1 MGRGKRLIFKR
12 KKKKKS
18 RVEIKHIPLPI
29 LMRQAI
35 YDSMLEPAEG
45 IAESLG
51 LPPISDEVAEMEELE
66 SQKRLE
72 RFASLI
78 PFIDSHSDL
87 ASRIISAAYLLDDD
101 DNDLEV
107 LKLGA
112 DMEEKLVDLFKIV
125 AISSSVSCISTL
137 FNLGLLESKVETDVE

>member
-1 MGRGKRLIFKR
+1 MIFRR
-12 KKKKKS
+12 KKKKMK
-18 RVEIKHIPLPI
+18 VEIKHIPLPI

-45 IAESLG
+45 IADALG
-51 LPPISDEVAEMEELE
+51 LPPISDEVSEMEEMA

-72 RFASLI
+72 RFAKLI

-87 ASRIISAAYLLDDD
+87 ASRITAAAYLLDDSDSD
-101 DNDLEV
+101 DLSV
-107 LKLGA
+107 LALGPEI
-112 DMEEKLVDLFKIV
+112 EEKLVDLFKIV

-137 FNLGLLESKVETDVE
+137 FNLGLLESKVESDVE

>member
-1 MGRGKRLIFKR
+1 MIFRR
-12 KKKKKS
+12 KKKKHKI
-18 RVEIKHIPLPI
+18 EIKHVPLPI

-45 IAESLG
+45 IADALG
-51 LPPISDEVAEMEELE
+51 LPPISDEVSEMEELA

-72 RFASLI
+72 RFAKLI

-87 ASRIISAAYLLDDD
+87 ASRIVAAAYLLDDD
-101 DNDLEV
+101 IDNLSA
-107 LKLGA
+107 LHLGE
-112 DMEEKLVDLFKIV
+112 DMEEKLIDLFKIV

-137 FNLGLLESKVETDVE
+137 FNLGLLDSKVETDVE

>member
-1 MGRGKRLIFKR
+1 MFNRK

-18 RVEIKHIPLPI
+18 RVEIKHVPLPI

-45 IAESLG
+45 IAEALG
-51 LPPISDEVAEMEELE
+51 LPPISDEVSEMEERE

-87 ASRIISAAYLLDDD
+87 ASRITAAAYLLDDD
-101 DNDLEV
+101 DDDQDLDV

-112 DMEEKLVDLFKIV
+112 DVEEKLVDLFKLV

>member
-12 KKKKKS
+12 KKKKKN

-51 LPPISDEVAEMEELE
+51 LPPISDEVAEMEEQE

-87 ASRIISAAYLLDDD
+87 ASRITSAAYLLDYDEED
-101 DNDLEV
+101 QDMAKLVNQLE
-107 LKLGA
+107 
-112 DMEEKLVDLFKIV
+112 DKLVDLFKIV

>member
-1 MGRGKRLIFKR
+1 MFNRK

-18 RVEIKHIPLPI
+18 RVEIKHVPLPI

-45 IAESLG
+45 IAEALG
-51 LPPISDEVAEMEELE
+51 LPPISDEVSEMEERE

-87 ASRIISAAYLLDDD
+87 ASRITAAAYLLDDD
-101 DNDLEV
+101 DQDLDV

-112 DMEEKLVDLFKIV
+112 DVEEKLVDLFKLV

>member
-1 MGRGKRLIFKR
+1 LIFKR
-12 KKKKKS
+12 KKKNKA

-45 IAESLG
+45 IADALG
-51 LPPISDEVAEMEELE
+51 LPPISDEVSEMEEME

-72 RFASLI
+72 RFSRLI
-78 PFIDSHSDL
+78 PFIDSHSDM
-87 ASRIISAAYLLDDD
+87 ASRIVAAAYLIDESDEDPLSP
-101 DNDLEV
+101 LQ
-107 LKLGA
+107 LTG
-112 DMEEKLVDLFKIV
+112 DMEDKLIDLFKIV

-137 FNLGLLESKVETDVE
+137 FNLGLLESKVEKDVE

>member
-12 KKKKKS
+12 KKKKKG
-18 RVEIKHIPLPI
+18 RVEIKHVPLPI

-45 IAESLG
+45 IAEALG
-51 LPPISDEVAEMEELE
+51 LPPISDEVAEMEEE
-66 SQKRLE
+66 ASQKRLE

-87 ASRIISAAYLLDDD
+87 ASRITSAAYLLDDED
-101 DNDLEV
+101 DQDTAKLIEHLE
-107 LKLGA
+107 
-112 DMEEKLVDLFKIV
+112 DKLVDLFKIV

-137 FNLGLLESKVETDVE
+137 FNLGLLESKVETNVE

>member
-1 MGRGKRLIFKR
+1 MGRGKRLIFNR

-18 RVEIKHIPLPI
+18 RVEIKHVPLPI

-35 YDSMLEPAEG
+35 YDTMLEPAEG
-45 IAESLG
+45 IAEALG
-51 LPPISDEVAEMEELE
+51 LPPISDEVSEMEEID

-72 RFASLI
+72 RFANLI

-87 ASRIISAAYLLDDD
+87 ASRIAAAAYLLDDD
-101 DNDLEV
+101 DDPDA
-107 LKLGA
+107 LKLA
-112 DMEEKLVDLFKIV
+112 EQMEDKLVDLFKIV

>member
-1 MGRGKRLIFKR
+1 MIFKR

-87 ASRIISAAYLLDDD
+87 ASRITAAAYLLDDD
-101 DNDLEV
+101 DDLEV